1 MGPSYVFEQLWL
13 PQYIAPAET
22 APPSGIPRFRKFFQ
36 GNPSSFYVASRRRR
50 ARLMVERQIFGGM
63 GGVTLPISAV
73 GAGGGTVSSL
83 LSSRVL
89 IAL

>member
-1 MGPSYVFEQLWL
+1 MGPSFVFQQLWL

-22 APPSGIPRFRKFFQ
+22 APPSGIPYGRKFFA
-36 GNPSSFYVASRRRR
+36 GDSRSFFVASRRRR

-63 GGVTLPISAV
+63 GGITLPISAV
-73 GAGGGTVSSL
+73 GAGGGTMSAA
-83 LSSRVL
+83 LSGRTL